1 MIDKESLV
9 IATKLPVL
17 DDSIKSPLMKNEDG
31 DGVVTASYAIF
42 YRDYKSETPAAVV
55 GFQYLY
61 SNFHDVFFSMTGKN
75 VRDDEVRIKKNQK
88 C

>member
-17 DDSIKSPLMKNEDG
+17 DDSIKSPPHIKNEDG
-31 DGVVTASYAIF
+31 DIVVTASYAIF

-61 SNFHDVFFSMTGKN
+61 SNFHEIFFSMTGKN
-75 VRDDEVRIKKNQK
+75 TDDNGVS
-88 C
+88 